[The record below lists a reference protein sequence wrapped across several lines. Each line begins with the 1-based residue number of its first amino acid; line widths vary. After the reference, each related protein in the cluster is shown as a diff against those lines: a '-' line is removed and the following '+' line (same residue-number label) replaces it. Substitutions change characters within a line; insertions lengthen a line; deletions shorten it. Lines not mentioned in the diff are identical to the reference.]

1 MGVKQMLSEKYMNK
15 KMLMAGILS
24 LSVGG
29 LLMSTMFQSVDARF
43 GDTRMSNMMNS
54 TYAQVEEVSDEV
66 LEDLEKMFTVLIN
79 DEYKARAEYVAL
91 VDEFGAVSPFTNLI
105 NAETSHIKAL
115 TRLFDA
121 YGLDVPADNGSQFAV
136 VPDTLEEA
144 YAIGVQAEIDNIDLY
159 EGYLDADLPTNVERV
174 FTNLMN
180 ASENH
185 LATFT
190 AYEDGKT
197 SEDCTAIPQSKNTQ
211 NSINRQ
217 NNRNN

>member
-197 SEDCTAIPQSKNTQ
+197 SEDCTAVPQSKNTQ

>member
-1 MGVKQMLSEKYMNK
+1 MLSEKYMNK
-15 KMLMAGILS
+15 KMLMTGLLS
-24 LSVGG
+24 LSLGG

-43 GDTRMSNMMNS
+43 GDTRMSNQMNS
-54 TYAQVEEVSDEV
+54 SYAQVEEVSDEV

-91 VDEFGAVSPFTNLI
+91 VEEFGAVSPFTNLI

-197 SEDCTAIPQSKNTQ
+197 SEDCTAVPQSKNTQ

>member
-1 MGVKQMLSEKYMNK
+1 MSVKQMLSEKYMNK

-197 SEDCTAIPQSKNTQ
+197 SEDCTAVPQSKNTQ